1 MRYNSKQ
8 VNKIKR
14 LKKDN
19 AFTAATAKRNPVFGE
34 REKGRVK
41 DITLL
46 ADLAK
51 GYE

>member
-19 AFTAATAKRNPVFGE
+19 AFTAATAKRNPVLV
-34 REKGRVK
+34 KGRRG
-41 DITLL
+41 
-46 ADLAK
+46 A
-51 GYE
+51 